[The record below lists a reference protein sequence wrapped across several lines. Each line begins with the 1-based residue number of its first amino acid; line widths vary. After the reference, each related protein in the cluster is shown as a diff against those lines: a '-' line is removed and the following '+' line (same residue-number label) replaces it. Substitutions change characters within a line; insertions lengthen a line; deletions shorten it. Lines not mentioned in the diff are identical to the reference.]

1 MFAAL
6 RHYLIAGTGLLFC
19 AVWVQAQS
27 FDQTVEAYGGA
38 PAFDL
43 ILVQDCSVLDN
54 TSDAALD
61 QEYNARLCSAEAE
74 SAL

>member
-1 MFAAL
+1 L
-6 RHYLIAGTGLLFC
+6 NAGTGLLFC

-38 PAFDL
+38 PAFAL
-43 ILVQDCSVLDN
+43 ILVKDCSVLDN
-54 TSDAALD
+54 NLGAALD